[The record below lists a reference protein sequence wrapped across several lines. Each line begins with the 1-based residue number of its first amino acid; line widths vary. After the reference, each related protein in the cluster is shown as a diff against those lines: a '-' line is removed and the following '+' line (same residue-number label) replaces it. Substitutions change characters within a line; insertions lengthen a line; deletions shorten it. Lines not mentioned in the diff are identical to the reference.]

1 VSADNPQERPKNMK
15 NINDI
20 PANIGWY
27 IAGFVDGEGSFN
39 VSFRRRPDHSIGWQT
54 VLTLNVAQR
63 DKTVL
68 ALMKQH
74 LKCGRLQARRD
85 GVWYYVV
92 ANPRSIEERIIP
104 FFERFGFLSAKSK
117 RNFKLFKEITHLVS
131 ERKHLTRE
139 GLKEIARIR
148 ELLNEGRGRTR
159 KYTIDHIMADGDGN
173 PQRLY
178 AEREKGSR

>member
-1 VSADNPQERPKNMK
+1 MK

-20 PANIGWY
+20 PAAIGWY

-39 VSFRRRPDHSIGWQT
+39 VSFRQRPDHSIGWQT

-74 LKCGRLQARRD
+74 LGCGRLQARRD

-117 RNFKLFKEITHLVS
+117 KNFKLFKEIAHLVFQG
-131 ERKHLTRE
+131 KHLTRE
-139 GLKEIARIR
+139 GLEEIAKIR
-148 ELLNEGRGRTR
+148 ELLNEGRGRRR
-159 KYTIDHIMADGDGN
+159 KYTIDHIRSDGVDGN

-178 AEREKGSR
+178 AEREKGS

>member
-1 VSADNPQERPKNMK
+1 MK
-15 NINDI
+15 KIDDI
-20 PANIGWY
+20 PPYIGWY

-39 VSFRRRPDHSIGWQT
+39 VSFRKRHDHTIGWQT

-74 LKCGRLQARRD
+74 LGCGRLQARRD

-92 ANPRSIEERIIP
+92 ANPASIEERIIP

-117 RNFKLFKEITHLVS
+117 RNFMLFREIAHLVFKK
-131 ERKHLTRE
+131 KHLTRS
-139 GLKEIARIR
+139 GLEEIAQIR

-159 KYTIDHIMADGDGN
+159 KYTIDHIMADSDGN

-178 AEREKGSR
+178 VERDTNRDDRVRPHGRP

>member
-1 VSADNPQERPKNMK
+1 MK

-20 PANIGWY
+20 PPHIGWY

-39 VSFRRRPDHSIGWQT
+39 VSFRQRPDHTIGWQT
-54 VLTLNVAQR
+54 VLTFNVAQR

-74 LKCGRLQARRD
+74 LGCGRLQARRD

-117 RNFKLFKEITHLVS
+117 KNFKLFKDIAHQVFQK
-131 ERKHLTRE
+131 KHLTRQ
-139 GLKEIARIR
+139 GLEEIAQLR
-148 ELLNEGRGRTR
+148 ELLNEGRGRKR
-159 KYTIDHIMADGDGN
+159 KYTIEHIVGDGVGN
-173 PQRLY
+173 PQRLH
-178 AEREKGSR
+178 AELGESSDDIVRTHGRS

>member
-1 VSADNPQERPKNMK
+1 MK

-20 PANIGWY
+20 PPYIGWY

-39 VSFRRRPDHSIGWQT
+39 VSFRQRPDHTIGWQT

-74 LKCGRLQARRD
+74 LGCGRLQARRD
-85 GVWYYVV
+85 GVWYYIVT
-92 ANPRSIEERIIP
+92 NPQSIQERIIP

-117 RNFKLFKEITHLVS
+117 RNFSLFKQIAQLVFDK
-131 ERKHLTRE
+131 KHLTRA
-139 GLKEIARIR
+139 GLEEIARVR
-148 ELLNEGRGRTR
+148 ELLNEGHGRTR
-159 KYTIDHIMADGDGN
+159 KYTIEHIMAGGVGN
-173 PQRLY
+173 PQRLH
-178 AEREKGSR
+178 AERGANRDDIVRPHGRP

>member
-1 VSADNPQERPKNMK
+1 MK

-20 PANIGWY
+20 PPYIGAY
-27 IAGFVDGEGSFN
+27 IAGFVDGEESFN
-39 VSFRRRPDHSIGWQT
+39 VSFCHREDHVLQWKT
-54 VLTLNVAQR
+54 VLTFNVAQR

-74 LKCGRLQARRD
+74 LGCGRLQGRRD

-92 ANPRSIEERIIP
+92 SNPQSLGERVIP

-117 RNFKLFKEITHLVS
+117 RNFALFKKVARLMIYK
-131 ERKHLTRE
+131 KHLTRE
-139 GLKEIARIR
+139 GLEEIAQIR
-148 ELLNEGRGRTR
+148 ELINEGHGRTR
-159 KYTIDHIMADGDGN
+159 KYTIDHIMNDGHGN

-178 AEREKGSR
+178 AKQDEEHPDDIVRPHERS